1 MDPEKYNSVNDDS
14 SEVSKI
20 TLECLLNTEQYGK
33 YLEDKTPQN
42 KKIKRTDRK
51 FYKKRI
57 MELTRQLI
65 NNDKDLSVSSDVAN
79 YFERYLDLCVGFLK
93 MTDRADIIQNDYIEE
108 LETNECI
115 LDDVN
120 KNMYTQ
126 FQMIDA
132 DKRMIND
139 TKIISTTNTLDGFVK
154 VKTTTVKKQMAT
166 PVQKDINLKDPS
178 LKNKG
183 IRKKKNIPNKYDKD
197 VQKNKKGETSSKKP
211 EDSSTNKTSKTDD
224 AQ

>member
-79 YFERYLDLCVGFLK
+79 YFEDILICALDF
-93 MTDRADIIQNDYIEE
+93 
-108 LETNECI
+108 
-115 LDDVN
+115 
-120 KNMYTQ
+120 
-126 FQMIDA
+126 
-132 DKRMIND
+132 
-139 TKIISTTNTLDGFVK
+139 
-154 VKTTTVKKQMAT
+154 
-166 PVQKDINLKDPS
+166 
-178 LKNKG
+178 
-183 IRKKKNIPNKYDKD
+183 
-197 VQKNKKGETSSKKP
+197 
-211 EDSSTNKTSKTDD
+211 
-224 AQ
+224 

>member
-20 TLECLLNTEQYGK
+20 NLECLLNTEQYGK

-42 KKIKRTDRK
+42 KKIKRSDRR

-108 LETNECI
+108 NGL
-115 LDDVN
+115 L
-120 KNMYTQ
+120 
-126 FQMIDA
+126 
-132 DKRMIND
+132 
-139 TKIISTTNTLDGFVK
+139 
-154 VKTTTVKKQMAT
+154 
-166 PVQKDINLKDPS
+166 
-178 LKNKG
+178 
-183 IRKKKNIPNKYDKD
+183 
-197 VQKNKKGETSSKKP
+197 SSHK
-211 EDSSTNKTSKTDD
+211 S
-224 AQ
+224 

>member
-1 MDPEKYNSVNDDS
+1 MDKETYNSVNDDS
-14 SEVSKI
+14 KEVSKI
-20 TLECLLNTEQYGK
+20 NLECLLNTEQYGK
-33 YLEDKTPQN
+33 YLEDKTHQN
-42 KKIKRTDRK
+42 KKIKRSDRK

-108 LETNECI
+108 LETNDCI
-115 LDDVN
+115 MDDVN
-120 KNMYTQ
+120 ENMNTQ
-126 FQMIDA
+126 FQMIDV
-132 DKRMIND
+132 DKRMIRD

-154 VKTTTVKKQMAT
+154 VKSTNVKKIIM
-166 PVQKDINLKDPS
+166 PIQKDINLKDPS

-197 VQKNKKGETSSKKP
+197 VQKNKKGETSPKKTEYP
-211 EDSSTNKTSKTDD
+211 SGNKTSKTEDT
-224 AQ
+224 Q